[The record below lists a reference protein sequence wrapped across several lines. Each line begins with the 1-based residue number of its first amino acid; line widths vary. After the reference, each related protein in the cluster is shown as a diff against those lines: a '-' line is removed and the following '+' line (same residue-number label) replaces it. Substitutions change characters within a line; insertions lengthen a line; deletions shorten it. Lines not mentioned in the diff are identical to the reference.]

1 MLLVFMDIIEN
12 KSYVLLIYVVMD
24 SDFFFTL
31 LYQSV
36 SNVVHDKWTYLMI

>member
-24 SDFFFTL
+24 SDFFTL

-36 SNVVHDKWTYLMI
+36 SIVAHNKWTYLMI